1 MKPECVTI
9 QMKATDT
16 VLTMLE
22 VRTFNIAFQG
32 TFCRE
37 GICVNR
43 GGAIKRRLFLASV
56 N

>member
-1 MKPECVTI
+1 MLHCVVGDFYI
-9 QMKATDT
+9 PDT

-32 TFCRE
+32 IFCRE
-37 GICVNR
+37 GMCVSR
-43 GGAIKRRLFLASV
+43 GGAIKHRLFLASV